1 MNWNF
6 GRVYQ
11 KIRKEKGLSQ
21 QDVCGDLVS
30 RTTLSKIEN
39 CHSVPSYETF
49 AYLLKQ
55 VNMSFEEFEFVCN
68 NFELDGRT
76 KFFSKFDM
84 AISNENI
91 QVLTELREDCINFL
105 KKNHDLGVT
114 DLLTAIDYLIL
125 IHKDVGIESIKSA
138 KLVNILWKKLEA
150 IDTWYYN
157 EIKMINCILF
167 YFPVETV
174 LNFSVKLI
182 DSIKKY
188 EGFSKDVDSFCC
200 AVYTNLATL
209 YLYKNFYV
217 ECLEISKLIIEL
229 AQNIKR
235 YDVYCLGNVRVGLCM
250 GNKQKI
256 QDSVKTLEF
265 FGEAELVK
273 EINKEVKRFF
283 PLISGE

>member
-6 GRVYQ
+6 GQVYQ
-11 KIRKEKGLSQ
+11 RIRKEKGLSQ
-21 QDVCGDLVS
+21 KNVCGDLIS

-68 NFELDGRT
+68 DFELDGRM
-76 KFFSKFDM
+76 KIFSKFDM

-91 QVLTELREDCINFL
+91 QTLSELRKDCINFL
-105 KKNHDLGVT
+105 EKNHDLGIS
-114 DLLTAIDYLIL
+114 DLLMTIDYLIL
-125 IHKDVGIESIKSA
+125 IHKDTEIENTKA
-138 KLVNILWKKLEA
+138 TKLINVLWKKLEL

-167 YFPVETV
+167 YFPIETV
-174 LNFSVKLI
+174 LSFSVKLI
-182 DSIKKY
+182 ESIKKY
-188 EGFSKDVDSFCC
+188 EGFSKDIDNFCC

-209 YLYKNFYV
+209 YLYKNFYI

-229 AQNIKR
+229 AQSIKR
-235 YDVYCLGNVRVGLCM
+235 YDVYCLGNVRIGLCM
-250 GNKQKI
+250 KDKQKI
-256 QDSVKTLEF
+256 QNSIKTLEF
-265 FGEAELVK
+265 FSEIELVK
-273 EINKEVKRFF
+273 EIKKEVKRFF
-283 PLISGE
+283 PLING